1 MRLLNLLSFVRTDD
15 EAMPAAGVAI
25 APAGKLGDRLIRM
38 YLSPQNE
45 KYIKDSNK

>member
-1 MRLLNLLSFVRTDD
+1 MNLLSFVITDD
-15 EAMPAAGVAI
+15 EAMSTTGYAN

-45 KYIKDSNK
+45 KYTRILTNDT